1 MGILFYKTQ
10 HKYEEENMEERLK
23 EHFRR
28 LLLDERERI
37 LNTIDKMKNV
47 QGFES
52 MDEYYTE
59 LSFYDNHPADIGT
72 EVFMMEQDKG
82 LVNKL
87 NDTLVEIE
95 SSLESIDRGDYG
107 KCIACGKEID
117 KERLEVI
124 PYLKLCINCSEEKI
138 PLEKKMEFRPEE
150 EDSMSPF
157 SNYKNKDDING
168 FDREDSY
175 QELARYNKID
185 RDPSFNT
192 GDHLG
197 IFDEDNSGAVEEV
210 EEISQDYYKD
220 TLK

>member
-1 MGILFYKTQ
+1 
-10 HKYEEENMEERLK
+10 MEEKLRN
-23 EHFRR
+23 HYRR
-28 LLLDERERI
+28 LLLDEKERI
-37 LNTIDKMKNV
+37 LNTINKMKNT
-47 QGFES
+47 QEFGA

-72 EVFMMEQDKG
+72 EMFMMEQDKG
-82 LVNKL
+82 LADKL

-95 SSLESIDRGDYG
+95 YSLEAIDRGDYG
-107 KCIACGKEID
+107 KCISCGREID

-150 EDSMSPF
+150 EGSISPF
-157 SNYKNKDDING
+157 SNYKNNDDING

-175 QELARYNKID
+175 QEVERYNRID

-192 GDHLG
+192 GDQLG
-197 IFDEDNSGAVEEV
+197 VFDEDNSGAVEDV

-220 TLK
+220 TL

>member
-1 MGILFYKTQ
+1 
-10 HKYEEENMEERLK
+10 MEEK
-23 EHFRR
+23 QKNHFRR
-28 LLLDERERI
+28 LLLEEKERI
-37 LNTIDKMKNV
+37 LDTIDKMKNA
-47 QGFES
+47 QEFGS

-82 LVNKL
+82 LVDKL

-117 KERLEVI
+117 EERLKLI
-124 PYLKLCINCSEEKI
+124 PYLKLCINCTEEKI

-150 EDSMSPF
+150 EGSMSPF
-157 SNYKNKDDING
+157 SNYKNNNEIDG

-175 QELARYNKID
+175 QEVARYNKVD
-185 RDPSFNT
+185 KDPSFNT

-197 IFDEDNSGAVEEV
+197 IFDEDNSGSVEDV

>member
-1 MGILFYKTQ
+1 MGILFYKTRYK
-10 HKYEEENMEERLK
+10 HEEENMEEKLRN
-23 EHFRR
+23 HYRR
-28 LLLDERERI
+28 LLLDEKERI
-37 LNTIDKMKNV
+37 LNTINKMKNT
-47 QGFES
+47 QEFGA

-72 EVFMMEQDKG
+72 EMFMMEQDKG
-82 LVNKL
+82 LADKL

-95 SSLESIDRGDYG
+95 YSLEAIDRGDYG
-107 KCIACGKEID
+107 KCISCGREID

-150 EDSMSPF
+150 EGSISPF
-157 SNYKNKDDING
+157 SNYKNNDDING

-175 QELARYNKID
+175 QEVERYNRID

-192 GDHLG
+192 GDQLG
-197 IFDEDNSGAVEEV
+197 VFDEDNSGAVEDV

-220 TLK
+220 TL

>member
-1 MGILFYKTQ
+1 
-10 HKYEEENMEERLK
+10 MEEKLRN
-23 EHFRR
+23 HYRR
-28 LLLDERERI
+28 LLLDEKERI
-37 LNTIDKMKNV
+37 LNTINKMKNT
-47 QGFES
+47 QEFGA

-72 EVFMMEQDKG
+72 EMFMMEQDKG
-82 LVNKL
+82 LVDKL

-95 SSLESIDRGDYG
+95 YSLEAIDRGDYG
-107 KCIACGKEID
+107 KCISCGREID

-150 EDSMSPF
+150 EGSISPF
-157 SNYKNKDDING
+157 SNYKNNDDING

-175 QELARYNKID
+175 QEVERYNRID

-192 GDHLG
+192 GDQLG
-197 IFDEDNSGAVEEV
+197 VFDEDNSGAVEDV

-220 TLK
+220 TL

>member
-1 MGILFYKTQ
+1 
-10 HKYEEENMEERLK
+10 MEEKLRN
-23 EHFRR
+23 HYRR
-28 LLLDERERI
+28 LLLDEKERI
-37 LNTIDKMKNV
+37 LNTINKMKNT
-47 QGFES
+47 QEFGA

-72 EVFMMEQDKG
+72 EMFMMEQDKG
-82 LVNKL
+82 LADKL

-95 SSLESIDRGDYG
+95 YSLEAIDRGDYG
-107 KCIACGKEID
+107 KCISCGREID

-150 EDSMSPF
+150 EGSISPF
-157 SNYKNKDDING
+157 SNYKNNDDING

-175 QELARYNKID
+175 QEVERYNRID

-192 GDHLG
+192 GDQLG
-197 IFDEDNSGAVEEV
+197 VFDEDNSGAVEYV

-220 TLK
+220 TL